1 MKIATHYNVAHI
13 AVNRLRNSMADRLK
27 YGLRA
32 KCFCIGAV
40 LPDMSP
46 NLLIHR
52 HFYALSGRYI
62 EKKIKK
68 MAKKGR
74 SGCLQALRAGS
85 IAHFLSD
92 FCCSAHAT
100 GGIGNVKDHVLYELK
115 MQRYVKAKREIFSG
129 GHAQPEKSPDLSDKI
144 FGLVND
150 YHTLNEHNCEVD
162 IRVSVQVCEQLYAHL
177 FKREE
182 AKLLPLPTPAYKFD
196 WELDLEPD
204 WA

>member
-85 IAHFLSD
+85 IAHFFERFLLQRSRHGRHRQCERSCAVRTENAALCQGQARN
-92 FCCSAHAT
+92 FF
-100 GGIGNVKDHVLYELK
+100 GGPRTAGKKPGSERQNLRPG
-115 MQRYVKAKREIFSG
+115 Q
-129 GHAQPEKSPDLSDKI
+129 
-144 FGLVND
+144 
-150 YHTLNEHNCEVD
+150 
-162 IRVSVQVCEQLYAHL
+162 
-177 FKREE
+177 
-182 AKLLPLPTPAYKFD
+182 
-196 WELDLEPD
+196 
-204 WA
+204 